1 MKKILLLLLCVISFT
16 TIHAKTTYTLSDDG
30 TLTISGTSMP
40 YNSYDGYVPWF
51 NIDRERIKKVIIED
65 GVENIGYHAFSDFY
79 KLTSITI
86 PNSVTSIGYEAFFN
100 CRSLT
105 SITIPNSVTSIG
117 DGAFWNCNSLTS
129 ITIPNSVTSMG
140 VWVFM
145 GCENLIS
152 AVIPNSVTSI
162 GARAFYKCKSLK
174 SFVIPNSITR
184 IEDETFYLCESLTSI
199 IIPSSVTS
207 IGYEAF
213 YGCENLTSITDLAKK
228 RQELHSMFGYVNGGI
243 VTLHVLPGCKAEY
256 ENWNYDYIERF
267 NEKYFKVVE
276 DATTSIDVVEGTPTI
291 SSDKIFS
298 ISGQQL
304 NKIKKGVNIINGKK
318 IIIK

>member
-1 MKKILLLLLCVISFT
+1 MKKILLLFLCVISFNA
-16 TIHAKTTYTLSDDG
+16 IHAKVTCTLSSDG

-65 GVENIGYHAFSDFY
+65 GVENIGYHAFIDCY

-162 GARAFYKCKSLK
+162 G
-174 SFVIPNSITR
+174 
-184 IEDETFYLCESLTSI
+184 
-199 IIPSSVTS
+199 
-207 IGYEAF
+207 YEAF

-267 NEKYFKVVE
+267 NEKYWC
-276 DATTSIDVVEGTPTI
+276 P
-291 SSDKIFS
+291 
-298 ISGQQL
+298 
-304 NKIKKGVNIINGKK
+304 VNNTLHIRSA
-318 IIIK
+318 